1 MTQTWAGLL
10 SDGDLDAV
18 REALR
23 RGRKVELVR
32 ERPGLR
38 LRVSTQKAAPA
49 WGAARTVRLEVWR
62 PGLYATQQFGSVEE
76 MIVRTWMI

>member
-1 MTQTWAGLL
+1 MMRTYAGLL
-10 SDGDLDAV
+10 SDGDLDVV

-38 LRVSTQKAAPA
+38 VRGSTQRAGPVWGTA
-49 WGAARTVRLEVWR
+49 WTVRLEIWR
-62 PGLYATQQFGSVEE
+62 PGVYTTQQFGGVEE
-76 MIVRTWMI
+76 MITRTWRT

>member
-10 SDGDLDAV
+10 SDGDLGTV

-38 LRVSTQKAAPA
+38 LRVSTQKAAPVWETA
-49 WGAARTVRLEVWR
+49 WTVRLEVWR
-62 PGLYATQQFGSVEE
+62 PSLYTTQQFGGVEE
-76 MIVRTWMI
+76 MIMQLWRT